1 MVVSFDSATSRPLQF
16 PADLPQSHRIYVQH
30 ENLALI
36 DLEKARANYQSTLDS
51 GPQYQLLPLPPGAM
65 HAQPSRQA
73 QQNQLKH

>member
-1 MVVSFDSATSRPLQF
+1 MVVSFDNATNRPLQF
-16 PADLPQSHRIYVQH
+16 PAYPLQSHQLYVQH
-30 ENLALI
+30 ENLTSV
-36 DLEKARANYQSTLDS
+36 DQEKAKADYQSTLDS